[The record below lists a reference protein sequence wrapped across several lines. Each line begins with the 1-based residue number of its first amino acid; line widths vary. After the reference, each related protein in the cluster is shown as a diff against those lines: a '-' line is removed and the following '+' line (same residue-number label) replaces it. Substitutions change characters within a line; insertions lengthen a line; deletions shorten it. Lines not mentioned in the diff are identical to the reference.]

1 MSLPASWVDRIFDK
15 LTLTYGRDFIGRYE
29 WIDINAVKSDWS
41 HELSIFFTHPSAI
54 AHALSN
60 LPDRAPNAIE
70 FKKIARSL
78 PAPEAPAV
86 EHSAAGK
93 ERIASELA
101 KLAPIIKVRHARA
114 DSLDWARRIVER
126 SLHGVVDPLPLKWAK
141 EVLAKKESLMR
152 EDA

>member
-15 LTLTYGRDFIGRYE
+15 LTLTYGRDFTGRYE
-29 WIDINAVKSDWS
+29 GLDINAVKSDWS
-41 HELSIFFTHPSAI
+41 HELASFFTHPSAI

-60 LPDRAPNAIE
+60 LPDRVPSVIE
-70 FKKIARSL
+70 FKKIACSL

-101 KLAPIIKVRHARA
+101 KLAPIVKARYARA

-126 SLHGVVDPLPLKWAK
+126 SLHGTVDPLPLKWAK
-141 EVLAKKESLMR
+141 EVLEKKASLTG
-152 EDA
+152 ETH